1 MNIFRINGKFR
12 VETRGGYCNNNRVP
26 SDTLQL
32 GRYAPVSV
40 MQWREYTDGRDGRGT
55 SVYAMFR
62 AALDDE
68 DARRIREFIA
78 DSPRD
83 AKLVRVY
90 PVTRN
95 DGRGPQYEIEFLVC
109 GYSWSPAAPYNWDE
123 YREELVPLRNSP
135 VLGESYEIDIRSME
149 IRAIPHPMEVA
160 AA

>member
-12 VETRGGYCNNNRVP
+12 VETRGGHCNNDRVP

-40 MQWREYTDGRDGRGT
+40 VQWREQTDQREGRGT

-62 AALDDE
+62 ARLDE
-68 DARRIREFIA
+68 D
-78 DSPRD
+78 D
-83 AKLVRVY
+83 AKTITGVEYARVLRIVSVSSA
-90 PVTRN
+90 PQN
-95 DGRGPQYEIEFLVC
+95 NGRGPQFVIEFLVC
-109 GYSWSPAAPYNWDE
+109 DYSWNPGFGYSWEES
-123 YREELVPLRNSP
+123 REELVPLRNSP
-135 VLGESYEIDIRSME
+135 VLGESYEIDVRSLE